1 MANQCPAT
9 AIDNIHQYSRNKKSS
24 ISIRI
29 SVMIGNKSE
38 YILTRSTKWKIG
50 KKITN
55 GQLSN
60 KPGRHSRHCQIFM
73 FHYSPFKLWFNI
85 FFHTHVMSNY
95 ALLTLCAKLSSGKLY
110 DAKCC
115 AILRSEQYHQHYM
128 YERQGS
134 RIQ

>member
-1 MANQCPAT
+1 MANQCPT
-9 AIDNIHQYSRNKKSS
+9 TSIDNIHQYSHNKKSS

-29 SVMIGNKSE
+29 SVMIGNKSG

-60 KPGRHSRHCQIFM
+60 KPGRHSRHCQISM
-73 FHYSPFKLWFNI
+73 FHYPRFKLWFNI
-85 FFHTHVMSNY
+85 FFHSHVMSNY

-115 AILRSEQYHQHYM
+115 PILRSEQYDQYYM
-128 YERQGS
+128 
-134 RIQ
+134 